1 MDASCQKLLPPPPL
15 RIDTHQPVDR
25 LNEPSAQVVIL
36 EKEYLELKSDVG
48 YWRAMHAKAIIREK
62 ILQQTI
68 KEQDGQIRDLRHRIF
83 GKKSEKPSA
92 KKEEGKT
99 KDPKPKRPRGQ
110 QPGSEGHG
118 LTERPDLPVKKEKV
132 VFAEIPI
139 CPICGQPYISH
150 EEGEKESIRYEVNV
164 KTHDRIYNR

>member
-1 MDASCQKLLPPPPL
+1 MDASYQKLLPPPPL

-48 YWRAMHAKAIIREK
+48 YWRAMHAKAIICEK

-68 KEQDGQIRDLRHRIF
+68 KEHEGQIRDLRHRIF

-99 KDPKPKRPRGQ
+99 KDPKSKRPRQ
-110 QPGSEGHG
+110 AV
-118 LTERPDLPVKKEKV
+118 TEL
-132 VFAEIPI
+132 
-139 CPICGQPYISH
+139 
-150 EEGEKESIRYEVNV
+150 
-164 KTHDRIYNR
+164 